1 MSIFWSYCKRGSW
14 LGICAFGGP
23 RTKPYTT
30 SSLLQ
35 GLFEV
40 PSRSPY
46 LKDFAFV
53 SNLRTLKVKGWIR
66 E

>member
-1 MSIFWSYCKRGSW
+1 MPIFRSYYKRGSW

-23 RTKPYTT
+23 GTKPYTT

-35 GLFEV
+35 GLSEV

-46 LKDFAFV
+46 LKDFDFV
-53 SNLRTLKVKGWIR
+53 SNLRTLEVKGWIR